1 MWCIRPNHSKWNT
14 IADQFYKPTKMPV
27 VNDPT
32 SPSEPEV
39 SQQSPSSNKETYSLS
54 LSEHTRNQI
63 AVLLK
68 SPNAQ
73 LSPDLAFL
81 PSSCVLSLPR
91 MNSGS
96 SASTQT

>member
-1 MWCIRPNHSKWNT
+1 MPFVT
-14 IADQFYKPTKMPV
+14 EPTY
-27 VNDPT
+27 
-32 SPSEPEV
+32 PSETEV
-39 SQQSPSSNKETYSLS
+39 SQQTLSSTKEKYSLS

-63 AVLLK
+63 AVLLE

-91 MNSGS
+91 LDSASSAGS
-96 SASTQT
+96 ST